1 MILIWLPNGCLLN
14 TLNIKFGFWCFH
26 HSSLSFSYSSLK
38 NGGFHRA
45 TTCLDV
51 FSDFVF
57 ITQFLLKWVMSY
69 RNWEQVLSVFELWS
83 VACR

>member
-1 MILIWLPNGCLLN
+1 MILIWLPNGGLLN
-14 TLNIKFGFWCFH
+14 TVNTKFGFWCFH